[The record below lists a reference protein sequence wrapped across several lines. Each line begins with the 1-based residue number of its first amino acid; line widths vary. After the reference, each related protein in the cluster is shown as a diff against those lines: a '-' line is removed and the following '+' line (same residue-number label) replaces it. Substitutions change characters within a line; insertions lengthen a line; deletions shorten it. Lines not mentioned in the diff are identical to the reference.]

1 MTSSATKRP
10 RPSTPRPMEE
20 YILKVFSK
28 SILRYFDAVAQG
40 GATLGTPYL
49 GGETE
54 SAGLGFSSVIGIS
67 GTYRGN
73 IYYTASREKLNALL
87 PLLGETKPDDTLCAE
102 LVGEITNTISGNARE
117 QLGGGFMIST
127 PFILEA
133 RPLFVRSSRNVAL
146 YVLPITWRQ
155 FSSRVLLSIS
165 KDVDAPASSAPAA

>member
-1 MTSSATKRP
+1 
-10 RPSTPRPMEE
+10 MEE

-49 GGETE
+49 GSENE
-54 SAGLGFSSVIGIS
+54 SAGLGFSAVIGIS
-67 GTYRGN
+67 GSYRGN

-87 PLLGETKPDDTLCAE
+87 PVIGETKPDDTLCAE

-127 PFILEA
+127 PFILEG
-133 RPLFVRSSRNVAL
+133 RPLFVHPSRNAAL
-146 YVLPITWRQ
+146 YVLPVSWRQ
-155 FSSRVLLSIS
+155 FSSRVLISIT
-165 KDVDAPASSAPAA
+165 KDPDSDVSPSGASPSRR

>member
-1 MTSSATKRP
+1 MD
-10 RPSTPRPMEE
+10 E

-28 SILRYFDAVAQG
+28 STLRYFDAVAEG
-40 GATLGTPYL
+40 GAILGTPYL

-87 PLLGETKPDDTLCAE
+87 PLLGEKTPDDTLCAE

-133 RPLFVRSSRNVAL
+133 RPLFVHPSRNAAL
-146 YVLPITWRQ
+146 YVLPISWRQ
-155 FSSRVLLSIS
+155 FSSRLLIS
-165 KDVDAPASSAPAA
+165 VVKDPDAPVTNSA

>member
-1 MTSSATKRP
+1 
-10 RPSTPRPMEE
+10 MEE

-28 SILRYFDAVAQG
+28 STLRYFDAVAEG
-40 GATLGTPYL
+40 GAVLGTPYL
-49 GGETE
+49 GGDTE
-54 SAGLGFSSVIGIS
+54 SAGLGFSAVIGIS

-87 PLLGETKPDDTLCAE
+87 PLLGEKTPDDTLCAE

-133 RPLFVRSSRNVAL
+133 RPLFVHPSRNAAL
-146 YVLPITWRQ
+146 YVLPISWRQ
-155 FSSRVLLSIS
+155 FSSRLLIS
-165 KDVDAPASSAPAA
+165 VVKDPDAPVGNSA